1 MKITKHTT
9 ISTNLTNEEINA
21 LNKVSEIFED
31 IRAFMFYNSIRYISI
46 DGNEYDN
53 DDIDTLTDTLNTLA
67 TNEEKII
74 GD

>member
-1 MKITKHTT
+1 MIIGKHTT
-9 ISTNLTNEEINA
+9 LSANFTNEEINA

-31 IRAFMFYNSIRYISI
+31 IRTFMFYNSIRYISI
-46 DGNEYDN
+46 NGNEYDN
-53 DDIDTLTDTLNTLA
+53 DDINALTDTLNALA

>member
-1 MKITKHTT
+1 MIITKHTT
-9 ISTNLTNEEINA
+9 LSTNLTNEEINA

-31 IRAFMFYNSIRYISI
+31 IRAFMFYNSISYISI

-53 DDIDTLTDTLNTLA
+53 DDIDALTDTLNALA
-67 TNEEKII
+67 TNKEKII